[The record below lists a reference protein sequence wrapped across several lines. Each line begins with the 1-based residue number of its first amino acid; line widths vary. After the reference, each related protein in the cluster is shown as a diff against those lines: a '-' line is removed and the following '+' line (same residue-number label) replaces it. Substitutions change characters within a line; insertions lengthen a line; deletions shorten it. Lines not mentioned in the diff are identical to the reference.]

1 MNRYQA
7 IIRMHNDRQ
16 LARLDAL
23 ANEVRN
29 LAKEKGVTVRFYGS
43 YARRK
48 VHRESDLDVLI
59 VNKLD
64 KARRHELML
73 GIERLAT
80 AHEVGVDIVEAALA
94 PHLAKGSIS

>member
-7 IIRMHNDRQ
+7 IIKTHNDRQ

-23 ANEVRN
+23 ANDVRN
-29 LAKEKGVTVRFYGS
+29 LAKDKGVTVRFYGS

-48 VHRESDLDVLI
+48 VHPESDLDVLI
-59 VNKLD
+59 VDNLD
-64 KARRHELML
+64 RERRHETML
-73 GIERLAT
+73 AIEHQSSD
-80 AHEVGVDIVEAALA
+80 HEVAVDIVEAALA

>member
-7 IIRMHNDRQ
+7 IIKTHNDRQ

-23 ANEVRN
+23 ANDVRN
-29 LAKEKGVTVRFYGS
+29 LAKDKGVTVRFYGS

-48 VHRESDLDVLI
+48 VHPESDLDVLI
-59 VNKLD
+59 VDNLD
-64 KARRHELML
+64 RERRHEIML
-73 GIERLAT
+73 GIEHLSSD
-80 AHEVGVDIVEAALA
+80 HEVAVDIVEAALA